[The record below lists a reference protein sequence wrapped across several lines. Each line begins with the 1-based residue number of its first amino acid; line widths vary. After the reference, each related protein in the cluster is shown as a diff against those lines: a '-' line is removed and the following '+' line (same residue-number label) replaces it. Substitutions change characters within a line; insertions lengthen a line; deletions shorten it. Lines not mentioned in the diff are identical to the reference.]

1 MTLRQFAQQLIED
14 PAYRD
19 TVRTRAI
26 AGTLPP
32 DLETFIWEVA
42 DGRLPVA
49 VEEHAAPLPNQSKT
63 LALIRP
69 FSRTAEQQEVAHD

>member
-1 MTLRQFAQQLIED
+1 MTLRQFAQNIIDD
-14 PAYRD
+14 PAYRE
-19 TVRTRAI
+19 TVRTRAL

-49 VEEHAAPLPNQSKT
+49 MEHEAPLPNQSKT

-69 FSRTAEQQEVAHD
+69 FARNEEQQEVSRD